1 MGRAAPNG
9 VSHDA
14 LVAEEGQRILAAARL
29 QAAGGVYQPP
39 MLGPEGTSPSSSPR
53 LQGATAAIAE
63 GDERSLSPES
73 GNSLEVPGVGDGKS
87 SRSPSPDPST
97 KSKRK
102 TFLGF
107 GGGSSKADKA
117 AEKAERAAE
126 KKSGSSSKPS
136 SRRASRV
143 DLSMTSA
150 SGSASNYD
158 FADTMSIDSSHGS
171 IGPNGTARRRRY
183 KDTRGLDILAS
194 ELAAEALLSQS
205 MPSSSNGDSMML
217 PGSFTPEARRAS
229 MMSVLGQGT
238 PMDHG
243 STPYD
248 ISSTYVNRTS
258 VYHTPVQVNAQA
270 RSRNVSA
277 TSASTAPT
285 SAKRAVL
292 QMSMHNPETE
302 LQGLTKPPKSGKSTP
317 FGGGSR
323 APSRTVT
330 PKTSVSQLRTP
341 ASPAGVTAT
350 PTQAEHAKQ
359 SARLR
364 EASEKLQQSTQRR
377 ASPPAANSSA
387 APLAPGPAPEPVPG
401 VPASVKASPTVVA
414 ASTPS
419 MPPPS
424 QPAPKQLSAA
434 ATVSPPSSPQKGA
447 RPPARHRLSFF
458 GGKKSQPASPAPP
471 SPKPAVKGPTKS
483 SIVASTLKPA
493 GDIVAPVLNKI
504 PSRNTVDS
512 SAERGASPYSESGSS
527 AAPHLSTPAPVG
539 TFRRSSTT
547 PDVPRAAQ
555 TKAAAPPVPAV
566 PAAARKQQS
575 ATLGHT
581 SALRADLP
589 GSKSSTTLSNGKEA
603 RASSESTKS
612 VSKFSRFLSRLS
624 GKSSAPTNATPVAK
638 KTPTSHVSSGASTPS
653 NAAPSFATAQ
663 ELTAPNSPEQ
673 TRASL
678 VGMPTKQL
686 SSEEKDVAVARAF
699 LNPEMSASGFGT
711 RAAYSS
717 ASAAPAS
724 GAVALSERSRSAS
737 ADRSGSL
744 DEHSPQ
750 ASEGSQEHGASAGSA
765 STRSATSAGTLAT
778 TPNASTGMV
787 AASKDVVVPIEEAD
801 GATSMPLRTVAA

>member
-238 PMDHG
+238 PSNASQASLSPLAAPQPPFANGGGYGGGSASSSRNSSPRLGASDLPRFQSTNSLSVPSSPYATQKAQVKGLPTDMLTGLGDGPYPSLPPRRLEDVGATDPFGLPMDHG

-401 VPASVKASPTVVA
+401 VPAPVKASPTVVA

-678 VGMPTKQL
+678 VGMPTKQV
-686 SSEEKDVAVARAF
+686 SPVANV
-699 LNPEMSASGFGT
+699 
-711 RAAYSS
+711 
-717 ASAAPAS
+717 
-724 GAVALSERSRSAS
+724 
-737 ADRSGSL
+737 D
-744 DEHSPQ
+744 
-750 ASEGSQEHGASAGSA
+750 
-765 STRSATSAGTLAT
+765 
-778 TPNASTGMV
+778 
-787 AASKDVVVPIEEAD
+787 
-801 GATSMPLRTVAA
+801 